1 MSIGQGS
8 GSVQLALVMAL
19 AGSWIGGWVF
29 PAQASPLIQSSSEQR
44 EGDRPGITPTSE
56 NTGGG
61 TVAVQITIPR
71 ISDRAQPATTVKDWL
86 AQIEAATVQVTAVKL
101 ERTDTGLDIV
111 LESAEGKPLQ
121 VDATKFRTEG
131 NSLIADIPN
140 AVLALPQG
148 QTFVADNPTA
158 DIAKVQVVQQDVSS
172 IRVSVTGNTAPPTT
186 EVTLKTGELAYSLN
200 SEADEPDEEIVVTGE
215 QDGYRVPNSSIG
227 TRTDTPLR
235 DSPQSIQVVPQQVLE
250 DQQVNTF
257 NEALQNVPGV
267 IQAFPNYTQF
277 NGFTIRGFNVTDN
290 SGNYLRNGLTYRF
303 GSVGTNFSNIERIE
317 VLRGPASVLFGQGSP
332 GGTINVVTRQPLS
345 DPFYSVEA
353 SIGSYDF
360 YRGAIDLSG
369 PLNDSRT
376 ALYRLTASYENAGS
390 FIDFINRDNPS
401 VAGVL
406 RFDISDS
413 TTLIL
418 DAEYNKINQIYYGGI
433 PAIGTV
439 LPNINGEIPRNRNPG
454 DPDGIYTPE
463 IIRVGYNLEHR
474 FSENW
479 LLRNAFYYSHNS
491 FRNRNSYFIRSLD
504 PDQRTIQRGIQDSD
518 DNFEAFDLFTNVVG
532 NFSTGSIQHQLLLGI
547 DLNRFDYY
555 ESEYEGRVGTPL
567 DLFNP
572 NYSSERFDV
581 LFTGDEDN
589 LTDSLGVYIQDQV
602 RLTDNLILLLGGR
615 FDAFEQTR
623 RDFLNDTEQSQS
635 GDAFSPR
642 VGIVYQPI
650 PPISLYASY
659 SRSFTPTIG
668 RSITGEQF
676 APGRGTQYEI
686 GVKADINDNLSA
698 TLALYDLTR
707 SNVLTADPDNP
718 GFSVQT
724 GEQNSRGVELNIA
737 GEILPGWNII
747 AGYAYTDARV
757 TKDNAIEIGNRLN
770 NVPEH
775 SFSLWTSYELQEGDL
790 QGLGFGLGL
799 FFIGDRQGD
808 LANTFSLPSY
818 LRTDA
823 AIFYKRG
830 QFRAA
835 LNIRNLFNIE
845 YFEAATSRLRVYP
858 AEPFTI
864 QGTLSWEF

>member
-1 MSIGQGS
+1 
-8 GSVQLALVMAL
+8 
-19 AGSWIGGWVF
+19 
-29 PAQASPLIQSSSEQR
+29 
-44 EGDRPGITPTSE
+44 
-56 NTGGG
+56 
-61 TVAVQITIPR
+61 
-71 ISDRAQPATTVKDWL
+71 
-86 AQIEAATVQVTAVKL
+86 
-101 ERTDTGLDIV
+101 
-111 LESAEGKPLQ
+111 
-121 VDATKFRTEG
+121 
-131 NSLIADIPN
+131 
-140 AVLALPQG
+140 
-148 QTFVADNPTA
+148 
-158 DIAKVQVVQQDVSS
+158 
-172 IRVSVTGNTAPPTT
+172 
-186 EVTLKTGELAYSLN
+186 LN
-200 SEADEPDEEIVVTGE
+200 
-215 QDGYRVPNSSIG
+215 
-227 TRTDTPLR
+227 
-235 DSPQSIQVVPQQVLE
+235 
-250 DQQVNTF
+250 
-257 NEALQNVPGV
+257 
-267 IQAFPNYTQF
+267 
-277 NGFTIRGFNVTDN
+277 
-290 SGNYLRNGLTYRF
+290 YRF
-303 GSVGTNFSNIERIE
+303 GSQGTNFSNIERIE
-317 VLRGPASVLFGQGSP
+317 VFRGPASVLFGQGSP
-332 GGTINVVTRQPLS
+332 GGTINVVTRQPLR

-369 PLNDSRT
+369 PLDDSRT
-376 ALYRLTASYENAGS
+376 ALYRLTASYENADS

-401 VAGVL
+401 VAGAL

-418 DAEYNKINQIYYGGI
+418 DAEYNRIDQSYYGGI

-439 LPNINGEIPRNRNPG
+439 LPNRNGEIPRDRNPG
-454 DPDGIYTPE
+454 EPDGIYTPE
-463 IIRVGYNLEHR
+463 IVRVGYNLEHQ

-479 LLRNAFYYSHNS
+479 LLRNAFYYSHFS

-504 PDQRTIQRGIQDSD
+504 PDQRTIQRGVQDSD
-518 DNFEAFDLFTNVVG
+518 DSQESFDLFSNIVG
-532 NFSTGSIQHQLLLGI
+532 NFSTGSIRHQLLFGI

-589 LTDSLGVYIQDQV
+589 LTDSLGIYIQDQI

-615 FDAFEQTR
+615 FDAFGQTQ
-623 RDFLNDTEQSQS
+623 RDFLTDTEQFQS

-668 RSITGEQF
+668 RSINGEQF

-686 GVKADINDNLSA
+686 GVKADINDSLSM

-724 GEQNSRGVELNIA
+724 GEQNSRGVELNVA

-757 TKDNAIEIGNRLN
+757 TEDNTIETGNRLN
-770 NVPEH
+770 NVPEN
-775 SFSLWTSYELQEGDL
+775 SFSLWTSYQLQEGDL
-790 QGLGFGLGL
+790 EGLGFGLGL

-823 AIFYKRG
+823 AIFYDRG

-835 LNIRNLFNIE
+835 LNIRNLFDIE
-845 YFEAATSRLRVYP
+845 YFEAATSTLRVYP